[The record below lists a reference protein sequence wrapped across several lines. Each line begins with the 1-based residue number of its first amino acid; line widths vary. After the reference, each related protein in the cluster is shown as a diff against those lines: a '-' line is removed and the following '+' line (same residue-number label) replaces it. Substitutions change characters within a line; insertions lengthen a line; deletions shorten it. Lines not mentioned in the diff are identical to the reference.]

1 MLIEVN
7 TETCVQN
14 NLTPSQF
21 VFLALLWQK
30 ETDVALEILSKDSSL
45 KDSIKDL
52 LDRGFLMMISNRYI
66 IERKKCNELFG
77 ESEDSDFWE
86 FFSTF
91 PLKVMS
97 NGTSRPLRAQDPN
110 SKNALEARAKYK
122 AKVKSK
128 AMHKH
133 VMACLNAELDNRKRS
148 NKLGYMQ
155 NIITWL
161 HQQTWQMSEYLLKSE
176 NPKYVAP
183 KHGEGLV

>member
-14 NLTPSQF
+14 DLTPSQF

-30 ETDVALEILSKDSSL
+30 ETTTALELLSKDLSL
-45 KDSIKDL
+45 KDSIKTL
-52 LDRGFLMMISNRYI
+52 LDRGFLIMIGSRYI

-91 PLKVMS
+91 PLKVTS

-122 AKVKSK
+122 ARVKSK

-133 VMACLNAELDNRKRS
+133 VMACLNAELDNKRRS
-148 NKLGYMQ
+148 GKLGFMQ

-161 HQQTWQMSEYLLKSE
+161 HQNSWQMSEYLLKSE
-176 NPKYVAP
+176 NPKNVVP
-183 KHGEGLV
+183 KHGEELV